1 MARSLP
7 ADWDVELTLVG
18 GGAEA
23 LEAIRAG
30 QGDVLFLDLN
40 MPEPDGYQVLEAIR
54 REDLP
59 TLVIVVSGDIQ
70 PEAHERVRALGA
82 MAFVKKPVDSERVGD
97 ILNQYGLFERKAL
110 ATREIELEV
119 DAWDCYREIANI
131 ASGRAADLL
140 ARLLDAFVL
149 MPVPKV
155 AMIEASELR
164 MALSAVQ
171 RTEKVSAVCQGF
183 IGAGLAGEAFL
194 LFSESSYT
202 DMAELMHFEGELDDA
217 TQLELLMDVS
227 SILIG
232 ACLTGIFDQLDLKF
246 SQGHPMVLGRH
257 VSVSDLMRR
266 NAPRWH
272 RMLAIEIGYQI
283 EMRNITCDLL
293 LLFTE
298 DSLERLNHLAAYI
311 AD

>member
-283 EMRNITCDLL
+283 EMRNVTCDLL